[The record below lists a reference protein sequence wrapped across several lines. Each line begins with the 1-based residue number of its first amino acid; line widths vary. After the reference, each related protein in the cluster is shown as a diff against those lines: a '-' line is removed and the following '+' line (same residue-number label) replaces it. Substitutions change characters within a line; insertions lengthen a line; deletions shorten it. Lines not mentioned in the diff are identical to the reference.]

1 MQREE
6 VSVLKYLLILM
17 FLSGTLYSQ
26 KGEDKI
32 EYKYKKEEYF
42 DFDALEVQG
51 QLLSPGDLTSNA
63 DKRVK
68 FQIKNFIRKDFDDYI
83 REDLIDIH

>member
-1 MQREE
+1 M
-6 VSVLKYLLILM
+6 KYLLITL
-17 FLSGTLYSQ
+17 FLSISAHSQ
-26 KGEDKI
+26 NAKEKV
-32 EYKYKKEEYF
+32 EYQYKKEEYF

>member
-1 MQREE
+1 M
-6 VSVLKYLLILM
+6 KYFIIL
-17 FLSGTLYSQ
+17 FLFSSLTYSQ
-26 KGEDKI
+26 EGGDKV